1 MCWGRELMKL
11 FWEGTIRN
19 MVTATLIMREI
30 TGKESQGTEGLKGQ
44 KEIMEKKVPSIHHF
58 SM

>member
-1 MCWGRELMKL
+1 MKL